1 MTLKLP
7 NGWQEVNLRQ
17 LVELDQL
24 RQRSDLDP
32 TELMTQTL
40 SVLSGVHID
49 DVEAM
54 PYVYLIGKY
63 NRLTW
68 LSSYPDRKPKRPRF
82 RLKGRMYRITTNPAS
97 LSAGEFATL
106 QTLTENGSMLEN
118 LHRIVACL
126 MIEQRKVRLGWQDV
140 RYNKV
145 DAAEQFH
152 VKSDLVLN
160 HLSVADCY
168 PYALFFSTL
177 LPELLK
183 VSQTYLERTAKKLRR
198 ELRKEMRGGL

>member
-7 NGWQEVNLRQ
+7 TGWHEVNLRQ

-49 DVEAM
+49 DVEAL

-82 RLKGRMYRITTNPAS
+82 RLKGKMYRITTNPAS

-106 QTLTENGSMLEN
+106 QTLTENGAMLEN

-145 DAAEQFH
+145 DAAKQFH
-152 VKSDLVLN
+152 IKSDLVLN

-183 VSQTYLERTAKKLRR
+183 VFQTYLEKTAKKLRR

>member
-1 MTLKLP
+1 MTLQLP
-7 NGWQEVNLRQ
+7 TGWHEVNLRQ

-82 RLKGRMYRITTNPAS
+82 RLKGKMYRITTNPAS

-152 VKSDLVLN
+152 IKSDLVLN

>member
-1 MTLKLP
+1 MTLNLP
-7 NGWQEVNLRQ
+7 TGWHEVSLGQ
-17 LVELDQL
+17 LVELEQIRT
-24 RQRSDLDP
+24 RQDLDA
-32 TELMTQTL
+32 TEQMTQTL
-40 SVLSGVHID
+40 SILSRVDID
-49 DVEAM
+49 TVESL
-54 PYVYLIGKY
+54 PYAYLIGKY
-63 NRLTW
+63 NRLQW
-68 LSSYPDRKPKRPRF
+68 VASYPDTKPKRPRF
-82 RLKGRMYRITTNPAS
+82 KVKGKMYRITTNPAS

-106 QTLTENGSMLEN
+106 QTLAQDGAIIEN

-140 RYNKV
+140 RYGKV
-145 DAAEQFH
+145 EAAEQFH
-152 VKSDLVLN
+152 VKSALVRE

-183 VSQTYLERTAKKLRR
+183 VSQTYLERTAKKMRR

>member
-1 MTLKLP
+1 MTLQLP
-7 NGWQEVNLRQ
+7 TGWHEVKLRQ

-82 RLKGRMYRITTNPAS
+82 RLKGKMYRITTNPAS

-183 VSQTYLERTAKKLRR
+183 VSQTYLEKTAKKLRR

>member
-82 RLKGRMYRITTNPAS
+82 RLKGKMYRITTNPAS

-152 VKSDLVLN
+152 IKSDLVLN

-183 VSQTYLERTAKKLRR
+183 VSQTYLEKTAKKLRR

>member
-82 RLKGRMYRITTNPAS
+82 RLKGKMYRITTNPAS

>member
-1 MTLKLP
+1 MTLQLP
-7 NGWQEVNLRQ
+7 TGWQEVNLRQ

-32 TELMTQTL
+32 SELMTQTL

-82 RLKGRMYRITTNPAS
+82 RLKGKMYRITTNPAS

-183 VSQTYLERTAKKLRR
+183 VSQTYLEKTAKKLRR

>member
-7 NGWQEVNLRQ
+7 NGWHEVNLRQ

-82 RLKGRMYRITTNPAS
+82 RLKGKMYRITTNPAS

-183 VSQTYLERTAKKLRR
+183 VSQTYLEKTAKKLRR

>member
-1 MTLKLP
+1 MTLQLP
-7 NGWQEVNLRQ
+7 TGWHEVNLRQ

-49 DVEAM
+49 DVEAL

-82 RLKGRMYRITTNPAS
+82 RLKGKMYRITTNPAS

>member
-7 NGWQEVNLRQ
+7 TGWHEVNLRQ

-49 DVEAM
+49 DVEAL

-82 RLKGRMYRITTNPAS
+82 RLKGKMYRITTNPAS

-106 QTLTENGSMLEN
+106 QTLTENGAMLEN

-152 VKSDLVLN
+152 IKSDLVLN

-183 VSQTYLERTAKKLRR
+183 VSKTYLEKTAKKLRR

>member
-82 RLKGRMYRITTNPAS
+82 RLKGKMYRITTNPAS

-183 VSQTYLERTAKKLRR
+183 VSQTYLEKTAKKLRR

>member
-1 MTLKLP
+1 MTLQLP
-7 NGWQEVNLRQ
+7 NGWHEVNLRQ

-82 RLKGRMYRITTNPAS
+82 RLKGKMYRITTNPAS

-152 VKSDLVLN
+152 IKSDLVLN

-183 VSQTYLERTAKKLRR
+183 VSQTYLEKTAKKLRR

>member
-7 NGWQEVNLRQ
+7 TGWHEVNLRQ

-24 RQRSDLDP
+24 RTREDLDD

-49 DVEAM
+49 EVEAL
-54 PYVYLIGKY
+54 PRNYLIGKY
-63 NRLTW
+63 NKLSW
-68 LSSYPDRKPKRPRF
+68 LDTYPETKPKRPRY
-82 RLKGRMYRITTNPAS
+82 RLKGKMYRITTNPAS

-145 DAAEQFH
+145 DAAEQFKI
-152 VKSDLVLN
+152 KSELVLN
-160 HLSVADCY
+160 HMSVADCY
-168 PYALFFSTL
+168 PYALFFSKL

>member
-7 NGWQEVNLRQ
+7 NGWHEVNLRQ

-40 SVLSGVHID
+40 SVLSSVHID

-152 VKSDLVLN
+152 IKSDLVLN

-183 VSQTYLERTAKKLRR
+183 VSQTYLEKTAKKMRR